1 MKKIK
6 QESKLQSNYK
16 IKILGETIVTGPGT
30 VPTSAGSVAQTSIKQ
45 MASLLRKASR
55 EGIFEPEDTYK
66 YGSLQSST
74 K

>member
-1 MKKIK
+1 MKKV
-6 QESKLQSNYK
+6 QESKLQSDYK
-16 IKILGETIVTGPGT
+16 IKVAGEIIITGPGT
-30 VPTSAGSVAQTSIKQ
+30 VPRSEGSVAQTSIKQ
-45 MASLLRKASR
+45 MVSLLRKASR

>member
-6 QESKLQSNYK
+6 QQSKLQSDYK

-30 VPTSAGSVAQTSIKQ
+30 VPRSAGSVAQTSIKQ
-45 MASLLRKASR
+45 MVFLLRKASR
-55 EGIFEPEDTYK
+55 DGIFEPENNYK